1 MSKNLHLIPKMP
13 LLKDQKYDAG
23 MGCLTL
29 AKAGAFTVDITKRDG
44 LHEGAPEKLAPFK
57 RLTQEQVFAMP
68 DVDDRKVYVKD
79 HKERDKKEAEY
90 NKERDAFNKKL
101 HEELATL
108 SWCWQTVQN
117 GMEGQTMAHNTA
129 QTKGL
134 PADAVKSFTFPEV
147 LEGGGLLW
155 LEAFTQNDPAT
166 GKTPN
171 GLFVRATGVPEIIRA
186 VWTDLDCKP
195 IIGKV
200 KVGSKVLLNI
210 YTKGLYGQD
219 FEIGLWSQ
227 STDNPETLLPI
238 ANKGNFRHE
247 ALTYKILPSEE
258 NKDGM
263 SGGMLVEGK
272 SESRV
277 QKIRIPV
284 TVNPIWMF
292 AAPKGLAIYH
302 TIKHLNTGLYFKDY
316 KATAILD
323 IAYDGKLHETVIEP
337 TNNPLLVGKVETNVA
352 NFEPC
357 QYTAIELINNK
368 GEITELYKQDNAQ
381 KTSSAI
387 ETGVI
392 VGSEKKKYTLQVDS
406 ESNTQEC
413 SRSITK
419 DGKKVDDHHTKQ
431 LSVGN
436 SLPSNVT
443 VLSQTPAKIDFETWF
458 DYSLIKLDHIWPTK
472 PLSGNINHLLIK
484 AKTCRHSNDINL
496 GIYPDIGW
504 KLQFKYSFKYPFSYD
519 KEVDNLP
526 KHALD
531 DVRDKVIG
539 SALDNEMAKDGELAT
554 TFNFK
559 IAAEFDGGSEE
570 YTHDF
575 IDDIRKTLKLFTVVK
590 QYVNDLAG
598 KSNAKPKIGVSF
610 EIKQPS
616 IAASFAWKSKEAN
629 DKNGLQKVGIEIK
642 AALESK
648 PFIGAEITL
657 DLLTALGTAF
667 NPGVGKVISALKDF
681 EYESPGGKLK
691 IHSELTFDL
700 TLSGDINLKGEVTYN
715 TTSEEKSGILQ
726 GTSEIAIKVKL
737 GYKLAGKVAYVVTAE
752 VEGEASLEGEA
763 SISGGIEVG
772 GDKDG
777 LYLLPIAKF
786 NGLLVTFVFKASI
799 SGGGFTKEFDKSPK
813 DPITILPPYPD
824 PEKKESIFDKIYLN
838 QKK

>member
-13 LLKDQKYDAG
+13 LGKEQKYDAG

-29 AKAGAFTVDITKRDG
+29 AKAGAFTVDITKSDG

-90 NKERDAFNKKL
+90 NKERDDFNKKL

-108 SWCWQTVQN
+108 SWCWETVGN
-117 GMEGQTMAHNTA
+117 GMEGKTMSANDA
-129 QTKGL
+129 FVKGL
-134 PADAVKSFTFPEV
+134 PKDGEKQINFPEILV
-147 LEGGGLLW
+147 GGGMAW
-155 LEAFTQNDPAT
+155 LEVFTQNDPAT
-166 GKTPN
+166 GKVPN
-171 GLFVRATGVPEIIRA
+171 GLFVRAVGIPEIKR
-186 VWTDLDCKP
+186 VEWTDLDCKP
-195 IIGKV
+195 ITGKV
-200 KVGSKVLLNI
+200 KFGSKVLLNI

-219 FEIGLWSQ
+219 LEIELWDKD
-227 STDNPETLLPI
+227 TADPDDLLPI
-238 ANKGNFRHE
+238 SNKGHFTSE
-247 ALTYKILPSEE
+247 ALVFKVLPNEI
-258 NKDGM
+258 NKEGV
-263 SGGMLVEGK
+263 SGGIKINGK
-272 SESRV
+272 SESHV
-277 QKIRIPV
+277 QKVRIPV
-284 TVNPIWMF
+284 LVNTLWMF
-292 AAPKGLAIYH
+292 AAGKELKIYP
-302 TIKHLNTGLYFKDY
+302 TVKSKETGLFLKIPS
-316 KATAILD
+316 KCFLEVSLD
-323 IAYDGKLHETVIEP
+323 GVLHETVIEP

-352 NFEPC
+352 SFKPC
-357 QYTAIELINNK
+357 QYTAIELINDK
-368 GEITELYKQDNAQ
+368 GEITELYKQDNA
-381 KTSSAI
+381 KKASSTIA
-387 ETGVI
+387 TGII
-392 VGSEKKKYTLQVDS
+392 VGAKKKKYTLQVDQNSDVAECHLS
-406 ESNTQEC
+406 EKS
-413 SRSITK
+413 K
-419 DGKKVDDHHTKQ
+419 HTNQ
-431 LSVGN
+431 LTIVAEK
-436 SLPSNVT
+436 LPSNVT
-443 VLSQTPAKIDFETWF
+443 ILNQTPAKIDLETWF
-458 DYSLIKLDHIWPTK
+458 DYSLLKLDHIWPTK

-484 AKTCRHSNDINL
+484 ANTCRHSNDINL

-519 KEVDNLP
+519 KEVDHLP
-526 KHALD
+526 KHALN

-539 SALDNEMAKDGELAT
+539 SALDNEMAKEGEMAT

-575 IDDIRKTLKLFTVVK
+575 IDDIRKTLKLFTAVK

-616 IAASFAWKSKEAN
+616 IAASFAWKSKETN

>member
-1 MSKNLHLIPKMP
+1 MP

-29 AKAGAFTVDITKRDG
+29 AKAGVFTVDITKRDG

-68 DVDDRKVYVKD
+68 NVDDRKVYVKD
-79 HKERDKKEAEY
+79 HNERDKKEAEY

-458 DYSLIKLDHIWPTK
+458 DYGDDKIDLFDYFFLTESKLKTFPGI
-472 PLSGNINHLLIK
+472 SIK
-484 AKTCRHSNDINL
+484 AATCRHHHDI
-496 GIYPDIGW
+496 YVRTVPDIDW
-504 KLQFKYSFKYPFSYD
+504 KFALSVSSTLPDTYS
-519 KEVDNLP
+519 
-526 KHALD
+526 
-531 DVRDKVIG
+531 
-539 SALDNEMAKDGELAT
+539 
-554 TFNFK
+554 
-559 IAAEFDGGSEE
+559 
-570 YTHDF
+570 YT
-575 IDDIRKTLKLFTVVK
+575 
-590 QYVNDLAG
+590 G
-598 KSNAKPKIGVSF
+598 MP
-610 EIKQPS
+610 
-616 IAASFAWKSKEAN
+616 
-629 DKNGLQKVGIEIK
+629 
-642 AALESK
+642 
-648 PFIGAEITL
+648 
-657 DLLTALGTAF
+657 
-667 NPGVGKVISALKDF
+667 
-681 EYESPGGKLK
+681 
-691 IHSELTFDL
+691 
-700 TLSGDINLKGEVTYN
+700 SGDINKNHNDKALKSVKTRTQLNTSPSPVSFDLKIKATTNKKDSFEVSAGYEAKIRSVLSALISIKDTIDDICN
-715 TTSEEKSGILQ
+715 TKQAKASSVPSLFKKRIPVTLKIDYPVISIMG
-726 GTSEIAIKVKL
+726 AWKL
-737 GYKLAGKVAYVVTAE
+737 GYDVENPSLINTQGSISLGFNPLIKGEGAIDLLACLEIYPVAKAVIKSADLVLASVKGEMWFDIYVYGAINLNGDVFFNKKEIADIQIDTVFGIGARLGVKAGVTTKKITFNGDKTEDVSLAGAELSGRGETSVKLKAKRGLDDKGAFIEIGADFGGMIVFVTAK
-752 VEGEASLEGEA
+752 VKIFNAKA
-763 SISGGIEVG
+763 GIEDTPFV
-772 GDKDG
+772 
-777 LYLLPIAKF
+777 LLDPKPDF
-786 NGLLVTFVFKASI
+786 FKKRMHI
-799 SGGGFTKEFDKSPK
+799 IE
-813 DPITILPPYPD
+813 
-824 PEKKESIFDKIYLN
+824 
-838 QKK
+838 